1 MPYIYI
7 IHCRASINCR
17 ENVYKIGKTDNICNR
32 MHGYDKGSVAI
43 FSLFVCDSDSF
54 EKHLIALF
62 TEQFIKRH
70 DYGNE
75 YFEGNL
81 SKMISLIMI
90 EFNKVDTYI
99 YDIKHGETIV
109 TKIKKTKP
117 KEKIIIEIP
126 PTWIDIFDADTFI
139 CEKCDFKCSKKYNYT
154 THLSTAKHM
163 KITSDDKMLAKN
175 VHKCICGNEYNHR
188 QNLYR
193 HKKTCIEIT
202 NLNYKNKIIEDLM
215 N

>member
-7 IHCRASINCR
+7 IHCRASINCG

-32 MHGYDKGSVAI
+32 IHGYDKGSVAI
-43 FSLFVCDSDSF
+43 FSLFVCNSDSF

-75 YFEGNL
+75 YFEGSL

-109 TKIKKTKP
+109 KKIKEPKKIKK
-117 KEKIIIEIP
+117 EIP
-126 PTWIDIFDADTFI
+126 PPPEWADIFD
-139 CEKCDFKCSKKYNYT
+139 EHEDFKFCLWYKATIWKKYYGGNRWDNYT
-154 THLSTAKHM
+154 LSRMNEIKTM
-163 KITSDDKMLAKN
+163 MNEYYLFNIYSGEKITHYKEIK
-175 VHKCICGNEYNHR
+175 GN
-188 QNLYR
+188 
-193 HKKTCIEIT
+193 
-202 NLNYKNKIIEDLM
+202 
-215 N
+215 